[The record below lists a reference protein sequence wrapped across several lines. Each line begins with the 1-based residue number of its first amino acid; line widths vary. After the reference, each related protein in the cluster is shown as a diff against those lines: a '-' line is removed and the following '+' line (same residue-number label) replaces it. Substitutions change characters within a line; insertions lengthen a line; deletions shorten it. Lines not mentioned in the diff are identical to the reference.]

1 MKFVTFE
8 TRSAPPQPGVLR
20 TDGTIAGLGETFP
33 RLLDL
38 IDAGPEGLAVA
49 RRAAERPSSP
59 IPLADAV
66 LLAPLPRPRQI
77 RDFMLFEKH
86 VRQAR
91 EQNQRQGLIVGT
103 ITLPFR
109 LLGVLIGSLLF
120 SIVVECVGMHLFWKD
135 QGWRH
140 SRQMLQYELGHL
152 SNHFTRSV
160 VVQEPGRTAHQ
171 LVDTGY
177 EWVFVR
183 SGLLE
188 RTSQT
193 AERARAPSLGKS
205 QDGVRNFRYYI
216 SQVYVWAESY
226 LIAAAFTT
234 LTFLVRLL
242 VLVLTLPLILT
253 AAFVGL
259 IDGLVRRDVRRF
271 GAGRES
277 GFIYHRAKASLMPLA
292 VLPWV
297 TYLALPI
304 SVHPLVILLPSAA
317 LLGLAVSLTAGSF
330 KKYL

>member
-1 MKFVTFE
+1 MK
-8 TRSAPPQPGVLR
+8 
-20 TDGTIAGLGETFP
+20 
-33 RLLDL
+33 
-38 IDAGPEGLAVA
+38 DAASTA
-49 RRAAERPSSP
+49 
-59 IPLADAV
+59 
-66 LLAPLPRPRQI
+66 Q
-77 RDFMLFEKH
+77 
-86 VRQAR
+86 R

-140 SRQMLQYELGHL
+140 AQQMLQYELGHL

-160 VVQEPGRTAHQ
+160 VVQEPGRTAHE

-188 RTSQT
+188 RMSQT
-193 AERARAPSLGKS
+193 AERARAPSQGK
-205 QDGVRNFRYYI
+205 DHGGVRNFRYFI
-216 SQVYVWAESY
+216 SQVYVWTERY

-242 VLVLTLPLILT
+242 VLLLTLPLIFT

-317 LLGLAVSLTAGSF
+317 LLGVALSLTAGSF

>member
-1 MKFVTFE
+1 M
-8 TRSAPPQPGVLR
+8 S
-20 TDGTIAGLGETFP
+20 D
-33 RLLDL
+33 
-38 IDAGPEGLAVA
+38 VA
-49 RRAAERPSSP
+49 STA
-59 IPLADAV
+59 
-66 LLAPLPRPRQI
+66 Q
-77 RDFMLFEKH
+77 
-86 VRQAR
+86 R
-91 EQNQRQGLIVGT
+91 EQNRRQGLIGSI

-109 LLGVLIGSLLF
+109 LIGVLIASLLF
-120 SIVVECVGMHLFWKD
+120 SILVECVGMHLFWKE

-140 SRQMLQYELGHL
+140 SQEMLQYELGHL
-152 SNHFTRSV
+152 SSHFTRSV
-160 VVQEPGRTAHQ
+160 IVQEPGRTAHEW
-171 LVDTGY
+171 VDTGY

-188 RTSQT
+188 RMSQT
-193 AERARAPSLGKS
+193 AEHARAPSQG
-205 QDGVRNFRYYI
+205 QARNFRYYL
-216 SQVYVWAESY
+216 SQVYVWTESY

-242 VLVLTLPLILT
+242 VLLLTLPLIFT

-277 GFIYHRAKASLMPLA
+277 GFIYHRAKASLTPLA

-304 SVHPLVILLPSAA
+304 SVHPLLILLPSAA